1 MTRKTRLGSGHCPPT
16 VVLDKEG
23 KLCFGNGS
31 PFRGLET
38 FPLDLIS
45 YEADTFDVVQ
55 DEVELRAVI
64 ERIARVLGKDFDAD
78 AAIADA
84 LKPAPVR
91 ACNEYAVRWASQ
103 AMDVGFLIY

>member
-1 MTRKTRLGSGHCPPT
+1 MTRKTRLDSGHCPPT

-23 KLCFGNGS
+23 KLCTGNGS

-84 LKPAPVR
+84 LQPAPVR
-91 ACNEYAVRWASQ
+91 ARDQYADQWAAQ
-103 AMDVGFLIY
+103 ALDVGFLVY